1 MYTLLHTG
9 EIIYYFDH
17 KDLFDDVK
25 HESAFMCKN
34 IVSKDG
40 DPLSERFAITDDE
53 EQIFGL
59 TIREILPV
67 IYEAVRP
74 LTHGIDDAISDD
86 MLGSV
91 LKAIP
96 DLSGLEGVVNDD
108 EYVVIRLQDNGA
120 YNPNMLK
127 IVDSSLQTAIE
138 QGALSEFYARVVH
151 RDLTEMSAAFFSSQ
165 VTSLTRR
172 IVELRKKTVL

>member
-1 MYTLLHTG
+1 MNTRLHSG
-9 EIIYYFDH
+9 EIIYYYDH
-17 KDLFDDVK
+17 NALFDDVQ

-34 IVSKDG
+34 IVSKEG
-40 DPLSERFAITDDE
+40 EALSERFSITADE
-53 EQIFGL
+53 EPMFKL
-59 TIREILPV
+59 CLREILPV
-67 IYEAVRP
+67 IYETVRP

-86 MLGSV
+86 MLGST

-96 DLSGLEGVVNDD
+96 DLSGLEGVVDAD
-108 EYVVIRLQDNGA
+108 EYVVIRLQDNAA

-151 RDLTEMSAAFFSSQ
+151 KELTEMSAAFFSSQ
-165 VTSLTRR
+165 VTSLARR
-172 IVELRKKTVL
+172 IVELRKKTSL

>member
-53 EQIFGL
+53 EQIFDL
-59 TIREILPV
+59 TLREILPV

-74 LTHGIDDAISDD
+74 LTHGIENAINDG
-86 MLGSV
+86 MAGSEI
-91 LKAIP
+91 KNI
-96 DLSGLEGVVNDD
+96 DGLSGLNVNDSD
-108 EYVVIRLQDNGA
+108 KYVVIRLQNNGA

>member
-9 EIIYYFDH
+9 EIIFYYDH

-53 EQIFGL
+53 EAIFGL
-59 TIREILPV
+59 TLREVLPV
-67 IYEAVRP
+67 IYETVRP
-74 LTHGIDDAISDD
+74 LTHGIESAINDG
-86 MLGSV
+86 MTGAN
-91 LKAIP
+91 LKLI
-96 DLSGLEGVVNDD
+96 DGLSTLSGINDSD
-108 EYVVIRLQDNGA
+108 KYVVIRLQNNGA

-127 IVDSSLQTAIE
+127 IVDASIQTAIE

-151 RDLTEMSAAFFSSQ
+151 KDLTEMSAAFFSAQ

-172 IVELRKKTVL
+172 LVELRKKTVL